1 MQPTLDKQSSEEG
14 KKKLKPD
21 QGKYVKNV
29 AETESE
35 N

>member
-14 KKKLKPD
+14 KKLKPD